1 VQRRPDQGDLLPH
14 AFGEGAQPPVAG
26 VGELEDL
33 EQVVDAAAPHRGLD
47 VVDGAEVVQVGA
59 SRHPLIEAGDLGHES
74 DPGSNR
80 SRIVPGVDAVDFD
93 RARRGQQDARH
104 AAQGGR
110 LSGSVAAEQ
119 DQALPFLDIDG
130 EVLEGK
136 HVAVALGKAFNF
148 QHG

>member
-1 VQRRPDQGDLLPH
+1 MGADDERATLLLQVLEIDPGAPRAVRVEGRRRLVGEHEPWPVQRRPDQGDLLPH

-93 RARRGQQDARH
+93 RARRGQQDASH
-104 AAQGGR
+104 AA
-110 LSGSVAAEQ
+110 
-119 DQALPFLDIDG
+119 
-130 EVLEGK
+130 
-136 HVAVALGKAFNF
+136 
-148 QHG
+148 